1 MKIGELD
8 DSKCEASK
16 QLQLFW
22 VIQAVLANK
31 NRALSGDFN
40 D

>member
-1 MKIGELD
+1 MKIEQLD

-22 VIQAVLANK
+22 VIHSVLANK

>member
-1 MKIGELD
+1 MKIEELD

-16 QLQLFW
+16 QLFW
-22 VIQAVLANK
+22 VIHAVLANK
-31 NRALSGDFN
+31 NPAIRGVFN

>member
-1 MKIGELD
+1 MKIEELD

-22 VIQAVLANK
+22 VIHAVLANK

>member
-22 VIQAVLANK
+22 VIHAVLANK
-31 NRALSGDFN
+31 NPAIREVFN

>member
-1 MKIGELD
+1 MKIEELD

-22 VIQAVLANK
+22 VIHSVLANK
-31 NRALSGDFN
+31 SPAIRGVFN